1 MKIADQNFT
10 LVDMFR
16 NSIAVADSWVKNPN
30 KTGQG
35 NGEAKLYISNRD
47 VMREFYG
54 TKGFEA
60 HCFITKKDLLS
71 YMSVMQSEYYSPS
84 QNYRKKE
91 QMRDL
96 WNERINKINQMPELI
111 EFSIRDQIQIE
122 GVRGYVNSTD
132 SAYDLIREIAL
143 PYVSYISVM
152 KLEENNRKVFYWK
165 LFADFAE
172 IERRK
177 NYVLK
182 YGKKDD
188 EPSDL
193 PQPAKREEKKEYEY
207 RSAREGQGK
216 YREALLQECPMC
228 PITHITEEALLIASH
243 IKPWAVSNDE
253 EKIDPKNGLILSP
266 LYDKLFDRGFITFT
280 PDRRVKISDWLSPY
294 DKRHINLEEN
304 KQIPALPLDERRIMY
319 LEYHKDFVFKG

>member
-1 MKIADQNFT
+1 MA
-10 LVDMFR
+10 R
-16 NSIAVADSWVKNPN
+16 
-30 KTGQG
+30 
-35 NGEAKLYISNRD
+35 
-47 VMREFYG
+47 
-54 TKGFEA
+54 
-60 HCFITKKDLLS
+60 
-71 YMSVMQSEYYSPS
+71 QSP
-84 QNYRKKE
+84 
-91 QMRDL
+91 
-96 WNERINKINQMPELI
+96 
-111 EFSIRDQIQIE
+111 
-122 GVRGYVNSTD
+122 D

-228 PITHITEEALLIASH
+228 PITHITEESLLNGRH

-266 LYDKLFDRGFITFT
+266 LYDKLFDRGFITFP

>member
-1 MKIADQNFT
+1 M
-10 LVDMFR
+10 
-16 NSIAVADSWVKNPN
+16 
-30 KTGQG
+30 
-35 NGEAKLYISNRD
+35 
-47 VMREFYG
+47 
-54 TKGFEA
+54 
-60 HCFITKKDLLS
+60 H
-71 YMSVMQSEYYSPS
+71 
-84 QNYRKKE
+84 
-91 QMRDL
+91 DL

-111 EFSIRDQIQIE
+111 EFSIRDQMQIE

-152 KLEENNRKVFYWK
+152 KLEEDNRKVFYWK

-172 IERRK
+172 IEQRK
-177 NYVLK
+177 NYVVK

-188 EPSDL
+188 VPSNL
-193 PQPAKREEKKEYEY
+193 PQQAKHEEIKEYEY

-280 PDRRVKISDWLSPY
+280 PDRRVKISNWLSPN
-294 DKRHINLEEN
+294 DKKHILLKEN
-304 KQIPALPLDERRIMY
+304 EQIPILPLDDRRIKY